1 MRANSVSVIHKGES
15 QMDIWGWIGAII
27 VGGIAGWL
35 AGKVMRGGG
44 FGVVINVVIG
54 IVGGILGNWL
64 ITILPFFSFLQSWG
78 VIGSI
83 LIGFIGAAI
92 ILAIAGLFKRG

>member
-1 MRANSVSVIHKGES
+1 
-15 QMDIWGWIGAII
+15 MDAIWGWLGAII
-27 VGGIAGWL
+27 IGGIAGWL

-44 FGVVINVVIG
+44 FGVLINVILG

-64 ITILPFFSFLQSWG
+64 ISILPFMSFLVGWG

-83 LIGFIGAAI
+83 IIGFIGAAV
-92 ILAIAGLFKRG
+92 ILAIAGLFKR

>member
-1 MRANSVSVIHKGES
+1 
-15 QMDIWGWIGAII
+15 MDIWGWIGAII

>member
-1 MRANSVSVIHKGES
+1 
-15 QMDIWGWIGAII
+15 MDIWGWIGAII
-27 VGGIAGWL
+27 IGGIAGWL

-44 FGVVINVVIG
+44 FGVLINVLIG
-54 IVGGILGNWL
+54 IVGGMLGNWL
-64 ITILPFFSFLQSWG
+64 ISILPFFSFLQSWG

-92 ILAIAGLFKRG
+92 ILAIAGLFKRS

>member
-1 MRANSVSVIHKGES
+1 
-15 QMDIWGWIGAII
+15 MDVLWGWLGELI
-27 VGGIAGWL
+27 VGGVAGWL

-44 FGVVINVVIG
+44 FGVLINVIIG
-54 IVGGILGNWL
+54 IVGGLIGNLL
-64 ITILPFFSFLQSWG
+64 IEWLPFLDFLKQWG
-78 VIGSI
+78 VVGSV

>member
-1 MRANSVSVIHKGES
+1 
-15 QMDIWGWIGAII
+15 MDIWGWIGAII

-44 FGVVINVVIG
+44 FGVLVNVIIG
-54 IVGGILGNWL
+54 IVGGVIGNWL
-64 ITILPFFSFLQSWG
+64 ISILPFFSFLQSWG

-92 ILAIAGLFKRG
+92 ILAIAGLFKRS

>member
-1 MRANSVSVIHKGES
+1 
-15 QMDIWGWIGAII
+15 MDIWGWIGALI

-44 FGVVINVVIG
+44 FGVLVNVIIG
-54 IVGGILGNWL
+54 IVGGLIGNWL
-64 ITILPFFSFLQSWG
+64 INLLPFLSFLQSWG
-78 VIGSI
+78 VVGSV

>member
-1 MRANSVSVIHKGES
+1 
-15 QMDIWGWIGAII
+15 MDAIWGWLGAII
-27 VGGIAGWL
+27 IGGIAGWL

-44 FGVVINVVIG
+44 FGVLINVILG

-64 ITILPFFSFLQSWG
+64 ISILPFMSFLAGWG

-83 LIGFIGAAI
+83 IIGFIGAAV
-92 ILAIAGLFKRG
+92 ILAIAGLFKR

>member
-1 MRANSVSVIHKGES
+1 
-15 QMDIWGWIGAII
+15 MDIWGWIGAII
-27 VGGIAGWL
+27 IGGIAGWL

-44 FGVVINVVIG
+44 FGVLINVLIG
-54 IVGGILGNWL
+54 IVGGVIGNWL
-64 ITILPFFSFLQSWG
+64 ISILPFLSFLQSWG

-92 ILAIAGLFKRG
+92 ILAIAGLFKRS

>member
-1 MRANSVSVIHKGES
+1 
-15 QMDIWGWIGAII
+15 MDIWGWIGAII
-27 VGGIAGWL
+27 IGGIAGWL

-44 FGVVINVVIG
+44 FGVLVNVIIG
-54 IVGGILGNWL
+54 IVGGVIGNWL
-64 ITILPFFSFLQSWG
+64 ISILPFLSFIQGWG

>member
-1 MRANSVSVIHKGES
+1 
-15 QMDIWGWIGAII
+15 MDAIWGWLGAII

-54 IVGGILGNWL
+54 IVGGILGHWL
-64 ITILPFFSFLQSWG
+64 ITILPFFSFLTSWG

-92 ILAIAGLFKRG
+92 ILAIAGLFKRS

>member
-1 MRANSVSVIHKGES
+1 
-15 QMDIWGWIGAII
+15 MDIWGWIGAII
-27 VGGIAGWL
+27 IGGIAGWL

-44 FGVVINVVIG
+44 FGVLINVIIG
-54 IVGGILGNWL
+54 IVGGVIGNWL
-64 ITILPFFSFLQSWG
+64 IGILPFLSFLQSWG

-92 ILAIAGLFKRG
+92 ILAIAGLFKRS

>member
-1 MRANSVSVIHKGES
+1 
-15 QMDIWGWIGAII
+15 MDIWGWIGAII

-35 AGKVMRGGG
+35 AGRVMRGGG
-44 FGVVINVVIG
+44 FGVLVNVIIG
-54 IVGGILGNWL
+54 IVGGVLGNWL
-64 ITILPFFSFLQSWG
+64 ISILPFFSFLQSWG

-92 ILAIAGLFKRG
+92 ILAIAGLFKRS

>member
-1 MRANSVSVIHKGES
+1 
-15 QMDIWGWIGAII
+15 MDAIWGWLGAII

-64 ITILPFFSFLQSWG
+64 ITILPFFSFLTSWG

-92 ILAIAGLFKRG
+92 ILAIAGLFKRS

>member
-1 MRANSVSVIHKGES
+1 
-15 QMDIWGWIGAII
+15 MDIIGWIGAII

-35 AGKVMRGGG
+35 AGRVMRGGG
-44 FGVVINVVIG
+44 FGVLVNVILG
-54 IVGGILGNWL
+54 IVGGVIGNWL
-64 ITILPFFSFLQSWG
+64 ITILPFLAFLQGWG

-92 ILAIAGLFKRG
+92 ILAIAGLFKRS

>member
-1 MRANSVSVIHKGES
+1 
-15 QMDIWGWIGAII
+15 MDALWGWIGALII
-27 VGGIAGWL
+27 GGIAGWL

-44 FGVVINVVIG
+44 FVVLVNVIIG
-54 IVGGILGNWL
+54 IVGGLIGNLL
-64 ITILPFFSFLQSWG
+64 IEWLPFLDFLKQWG
-78 VIGSI
+78 VVGSV

>member
-1 MRANSVSVIHKGES
+1 
-15 QMDIWGWIGAII
+15 MDIWGWIGAII
-27 VGGIAGWL
+27 IGGIAGWL

-44 FGVVINVVIG
+44 FGVLINVIIG
-54 IVGGILGNWL
+54 IVGGVIGNWL
-64 ITILPFFSFLQSWG
+64 ISILPFLSFLQSWG

-92 ILAIAGLFKRG
+92 ILAIAGLFKRS

>member
-1 MRANSVSVIHKGES
+1 
-15 QMDIWGWIGAII
+15 MDIWGWIGAII
-27 VGGIAGWL
+27 IGGIAGWL

-44 FGVVINVVIG
+44 FGVLINVLIG
-54 IVGGILGNWL
+54 IAGGMLGNWL
-64 ITILPFFSFLQSWG
+64 ISILPFFSFMQSWG

-92 ILAIAGLFKRG
+92 ILAIAGLFKRS

>member
-1 MRANSVSVIHKGES
+1 
-15 QMDIWGWIGAII
+15 MDIMGWIGAII

-35 AGKVMRGGG
+35 AGRVMRGGG
-44 FGVVINVVIG
+44 FGVLINVILG
-54 IVGGILGNWL
+54 IVGGVIGNWL
-64 ITILPFFSFLQSWG
+64 ISLLPFLSFLQSWG

-92 ILAIAGLFKRG
+92 ILAIAGLLKRS

>member
-1 MRANSVSVIHKGES
+1 
-15 QMDIWGWIGAII
+15 MDIWGWIGAII
-27 VGGIAGWL
+27 IGGIAGWL

-44 FGVVINVVIG
+44 FGVLINVIIG
-54 IVGGILGNWL
+54 IVGGVIGNWL
-64 ITILPFFSFLQSWG
+64 IGILPFFSFMQSWG

-92 ILAIAGLFKRG
+92 ILAIAGLFKRS